1 MTRIEILNPKG
12 EVINTVIGTEEWAEQ
27 HHPGVWRLAPALPE
41 PEPISDVPT
50 TCTRRQGRLYL
61 QSIGALD
68 LAESF
73 IQTIEDEVDRKVAL
87 IEYEADTWEIN
98 NPFVIQMWE
107 SLGGTQESL
116 VEAFRV
122 AVTL

>member
-1 MTRIEILNPKG
+1 M
-12 EVINTVIGTEEWAEQ
+12 
-27 HHPGVWRLAPALPE
+27 
-41 PEPISDVPT
+41 
-50 TCTRRQGRLYL
+50 

-98 NPFVIQMWE
+98 NPFVVQMWE